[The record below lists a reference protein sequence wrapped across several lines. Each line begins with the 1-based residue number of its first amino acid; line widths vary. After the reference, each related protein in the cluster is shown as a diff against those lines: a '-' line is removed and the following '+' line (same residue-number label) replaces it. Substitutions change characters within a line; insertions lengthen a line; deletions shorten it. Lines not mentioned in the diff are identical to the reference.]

1 MYVFSYLLTYILSTF
16 TADFIDRQLISLID
30 NEINTSSRV
39 FSHLTKQTR
48 AALLYHPGNSQPLND
63 QSGVTIVMY
72 RKIYLTKTNGFL
84 DIFFFHWVNDFKVS
98 SVPPNPER
106 KHFQAPV
113 FPTDPKFWQSLMAI
127 GFLYTGGLCVLLTS
141 ENFHSHLHK

>member
-39 FSHLTKQTR
+39 FSHLTKQRR

-84 DIFFFHWVNDFKVS
+84 DIFFFTELMISRFHLFLLIQKENISKHQYFQQTRS
-98 SVPPNPER
+98 SGRV
-106 KHFQAPV
+106 
-113 FPTDPKFWQSLMAI
+113 
-127 GFLYTGGLCVLLTS
+127 
-141 ENFHSHLHK
+141 

>member
-39 FSHLTKQTR
+39 FSHLTKQRR

-84 DIFFFHWVNDFKVS
+84 DFFFFTELMISRFHLFLLIQKENISKHQYFQQTRS
-98 SVPPNPER
+98 SGRV
-106 KHFQAPV
+106 
-113 FPTDPKFWQSLMAI
+113 
-127 GFLYTGGLCVLLTS
+127 
-141 ENFHSHLHK
+141 